1 MDIVLAMP
9 PPMPLPTKVII
20 TIAMAWLMFVFAR
33 LRGARRPLLPAMQR
47 SALIA
52 SSIVIVL
59 EFSFP
64 SRFDPGWDRLGL
76 LAALIGLIVGGI
88 VASRTLKDR
97 PRQSEPPAEGVP
109 HADA

>member
-1 MDIVLAMP
+1 MNIVLAMP

-20 TIAMAWLMFVFAR
+20 TIAMACVMFVFAR
-33 LRGARRPLLPAMQR
+33 LRGARRPLRPAVRR

-52 SSIVIVL
+52 SSIVVVL

-64 SRFDPGWDRLGL
+64 DRFDPGLDRLGL

-88 VASRTLKDR
+88 YAASTLKDR
-97 PRQSEPPAEGVP
+97 PQQAETPADGVP